1 MRLASRTSRW
11 LRIMADRQDTTVAT
25 IIRDLRTAPNLAREV
40 VRVLDSLARD
50 EALSLLNAK
59 PIGKLPADADWLT
72 RHHYTEIKRARDEAR
87 EKEQDRAWAEH
98 MALTGGNP

>member
-1 MRLASRTSRW
+1 
-11 LRIMADRQDTTVAT
+11 MADRGDVSVSAVC
-25 IIRDLRTAPNLAREV
+25 RDLRTAPNLAREV

-50 EALSLLNAK
+50 EALALLNAK

-72 RHHYTEIKRARDEAR
+72 RHHYTEIKRARDEAK

-98 MALTGGNP
+98 TALVGG